1 MPETIA
7 RDLIAYRTS
16 KGIDREELG
25 KLLSMSG
32 RSIRCIEDGSAN
44 PPHITQCE
52 GMRARLAIASAPP
65 VTVTK
70 WLNDDDLIVVP
81 PSNLIQTGPNQWTSL

>member
-7 RDLIAYRTS
+7 RDLIAYRTAN
-16 KGIDREELG
+16 GIDREELG

-44 PPHITQCE
+44 PPHVTQCE

-65 VTVTK
+65 VVVTR
-70 WLNDDDLIVVP
+70 WATEDDLVTVP
-81 PSNLIQTGPNQWTSL
+81 ASNLIQTGPNQWESR